1 VGWTIAL
8 LILGCPSPG
17 SAEDPAVDSVE
28 ISTGDDVAALSLGL
42 DGQVRYGLVRE
53 DSNVWTSEFRL
64 RRFRPILGF
73 RAFEQFEVK
82 VVPELAGGPELK
94 DGLIRWIPAPWFKA
108 EAGQFAPPF
117 NWERDGSSDYHQ
129 FTERSVANAEF
140 QIADGRDIGAQLD
153 FEWEKWLDV
162 EVGVFNGAG
171 SNARVTPGRGHLLAG
186 RIAYAPLGYYHE
198 VEVIPEVL
206 DEFVFIAGAGGYFA
220 FDNSWRDW
228 SPPETTIPEPDL
240 ENVAA
245 HVWSVTGDAHVWWWR
260 FSAHAQVFQ
269 REVRACCGS
278 PGFPTYTGRGLT
290 AQTGFL
296 VIPERLLMAYR
307 YSQSEPDVS
316 GPSVTREMAGAI
328 QVFFRGNRSKI
339 TLEVGGIERDVLSG
353 DDERYGR
360 VQFQLL
366 L

>member
-1 VGWTIAL
+1 MV
-8 LILGCPSPG
+8 
-17 SAEDPAVDSVE
+17 
-28 ISTGDDVAALSLGL
+28 
-42 DGQVRYGLVRE
+42 Q
-53 DSNVWTSEFRL
+53 
-64 RRFRPILGF
+64 
-73 RAFEQFEVK
+73 
-82 VVPELAGGPELK
+82 
-94 DGLIRWIPAPWFKA
+94 
-108 EAGQFAPPF
+108 
-117 NWERDGSSDYHQ
+117 
-129 FTERSVANAEF
+129 
-140 QIADGRDIGAQLD
+140 
-153 FEWEKWLDV
+153 
-162 EVGVFNGAG
+162 
-171 SNARVTPGRGHLLAG
+171 GRGRTVRPTLQ
-186 RIAYAPLGYYHE
+186 LGT
-198 VEVIPEVL
+198 
-206 DEFVFIAGAGGYFA
+206 
-220 FDNSWRDW
+220 RR
-228 SPPETTIPEPDL
+228 L
-240 ENVAA
+240 ERL
-245 HVWSVTGDAHVWWWR
+245 SHVWWWR

-339 TLEVGGIERDVLSG
+339 TLEVGGIERDVSSG